1 MSRPSLEHLYSG
13 HRTRPFLHG
22 ESIIAPCLQYIA
34 PLEGRSGSEWQR
46 FRWTRFDAFA
56 NCPGAR
62 PGGDGFKQ
70 TAHNNTCCYTIM
82 LKHLLRHGATRGS
95 RSTISSLARSGQLA
109 RCRAPAGA
117 TALAVGIAGA
127 AYSLTTTTASCVP
140 TTRAGGAGAAAQPP
154 PDTIQAIGIATEDEA
169 HPIQCLVCQDYFG
182 SEDVVTC
189 LRVCV
194 HIVCETCFAEL
205 DARSC
210 VGCRRVLPI
219 DLWTDRNLRVPLAT
233 RDPSNDHVNL
243 VPADGATPS
252 TQGLA
257 SGSDGDSDSDGDGDR
272 DSDGDGDDERE
283 PARRRPH
290 ESWRDRRAN
299 DLFGAVNTTSV
310 TDPSLQSAVGIRIVP
325 AMSRTESMNY
335 YLPSIAV
342 ALMHPAPGLGL
353 SSNGHR
359 ASSLSIMSTAESRA
373 WGTHMFP
380 FNLECPNGSRLE
392 FMVKYTP
399 AGPDEITLQRVSSA
413 GPTPV
418 QTFPAGIRY
427 IVARVPLAEPSPQ
440 YAMVR
445 EGGAAALALQTSIAN
460 ERAAMTQELTMH
472 QTEDGDLQSLIV
484 DDGRRVRR
492 RVDEPEAL
500 GRALANSVAEEPG
513 RV

>member
-1 MSRPSLEHLYSG
+1 MRPS
-13 HRTRPFLHG
+13 
-22 ESIIAPCLQYIA
+22 
-34 PLEGRSGSEWQR
+34 WQR
-46 FRWTRFDAFA
+46 YRWQRFDAFA
-56 NCPGAR
+56 NCPGER

-82 LKHLLRHGATRGS
+82 FKYVLRYGATRGS
-95 RSTISSLARSGQLA
+95 RSPISLLARCRQLA
-109 RCRAPAGA
+109 RCRAPVRVA
-117 TALAVGIAGA
+117 ALAGGIAGA
-127 AYSLTTTTASCVP
+127 AHSLTTTTASCVP
-140 TTRAGGAGAAAQPP
+140 TTRAGTAGTATQPP
-154 PDTIQAIGIATEDEA
+154 PDTIQAIGTATEDEA
-169 HPIQCLVCQDYFG
+169 HPFQCLVCQDFF
-182 SEDVVTC
+182 EAADIVTC

-194 HIVCETCFAEL
+194 HVVCETCFAGL

-210 VGCRRVLPI
+210 VGCRGLLPI
-219 DLWTDRNLRVPLAT
+219 ILWTDRNLRIPPAT

-283 PARRRPH
+283 HPGRRGSSRG
-290 ESWRDRRAN
+290 RDRRAN

-310 TDPSLQSAVGIRIVP
+310 TDPSLQSAVGIQIVP
-325 AMSRTESMNY
+325 AMSRNVSRNY

-359 ASSLSIMSTAESRA
+359 ASSLSIMSTRESHA

-460 ERAAMTQELTMH
+460 ERAAMTQEMTMH

-492 RVDEPEAL
+492 RLANAGIPPVQRHARSQQIPGMRQSTSAIQGHDVDEPEAL
-500 GRALANSVAEEPG
+500 GRALANSVA
-513 RV
+513 